1 MRTILNPFTGNPD
14 YSCFGCK
21 PDNPFGLNMTFT
33 EEEDK
38 VICRWT
44 PKEHFQGYGHILHG
58 GIQATL
64 ADEIASWFINV
75 KLKTA
80 GVTSKLEIE
89 YLKPVYVNRGEIIL
103 EAVLGETRGQDA
115 VIHVNLMDSAG
126 AVCAKSVVT
135 YYTFPPKIA
144 ERKLKYPGYDAF
156 FEK

>member
-1 MRTILNPFTGNPD
+1 MRNIKNPFAKSDNYG
-14 YSCFGCK
+14 CFGCK
-21 PDNPFGLNMTFT
+21 PDNPSGLSMTFF
-33 EEEDK
+33 EEDDK
-38 VICRWT
+38 VVSRWT
-44 PKEHFQGYGHILHG
+44 PKELFQGYGHVLHG

-103 EAVLGETRGQDA
+103 EAVLGEMRGQDA
-115 VIHVNLMDSAG
+115 VIHVNIMDSAG
-126 AVCAKSVVT
+126 TVCAKSVVT

-144 ERKLKYPGYDAF
+144 ERKLNYPGYEAF
-156 FEK
+156 FEQ